1 MSFIKIS
8 FIGGFIKCEVKKIS
22 IDVSLWNLR
31 RGRGRVWADSFTVV
45 GLRRNVTGGVD
56 SGVTCILGLTENV
69 LQIISE
75 DCLR

>member
-22 IDVSLWNLR
+22 IDVSLGPPGW
-31 RGRGRVWADSFTVV
+31 GRWGWAGGFTVV

-56 SGVTCILGLTENV
+56 SGVTCILGLTEHV
-69 LQIISE
+69 LQINSE